1 MVGPL
6 LSHDR
11 QPSIDSGIP
20 MAISPENRS
29 SLKPLRGT
37 FEALSA
43 NVLDINENEICY
55 ATDTQQIY
63 VKADGGLVA
72 VGANLGLSTLNN
84 LSDVRLTSPQPGDS
98 LLYNSGEWR
107 NGGMQDGGNF

>member
-1 MVGPL
+1 
-6 LSHDR
+6 
-11 QPSIDSGIP
+11 

-37 FEALSA
+37 FEALNA
-43 NVLDINENEICY
+43 NMLDIKENEICY

-63 VKADGGLVA
+63 IKVAGALVA
-72 VGANLGLSTLNN
+72 VGANLGLSTLSA
-84 LSDVRLTSPQPGDS
+84 LSDVRVTNPSAGDA
-98 LLYNSGEWR
+98 LLYQSGEWR

>member
-1 MVGPL
+1 
-6 LSHDR
+6 
-11 QPSIDSGIP
+11 

-37 FEALSA
+37 FEALQA
-43 NVLDINENEICY
+43 NILDINENEICY
-55 ATDTQQIY
+55 ATDSQQIY
-63 VKADGGLVA
+63 VKADGALVA

-84 LSDVRLTSPQPGDS
+84 LSDVRVTNPQPGQA

>member
-1 MVGPL
+1 
-6 LSHDR
+6 
-11 QPSIDSGIP
+11 
-20 MAISPENRS
+20 MAISPEDRS

-37 FEALSA
+37 FEALQA
-43 NVLDINENEICY
+43 NILDIQENEIFY
-55 ATDTQQIY
+55 ATDSQQIY
-63 VKADGGLVA
+63 VKADGALVA

-84 LSDVRLTSPQPGDS
+84 LSDVRVTNPQQGDA